1 MARRIL
7 KTLTEAPQEPMINIT
22 PLIDVVFVL
31 LISFIVIAPLLE
43 LDRVELASGGGI
55 ATHLP
60 VHFEDAGPIQI
71 HVQRDNSLIFN
82 GKKVFIAELSQLL
95 SDAKMRYPA
104 ARPQLFHDKKAHFG
118 TYQEVKNILEV
129 SGYKELDIVLLPS

>member
-1 MARRIL
+1 
-7 KTLTEAPQEPMINIT
+7 MINIT

-82 GKKVFIAELSQLL
+82 GKKVSAGELSQLL
-95 SDAKMRYPA
+95 RDAKMRYPT